1 MKKYAILCGS
11 APSDYRQKK
20 LEEKYDFL
28 ETKEG
33 FEPGS
38 IVSFPNGVTE
48 LFLES
53 VLNESFDKAAD
64 EDSDSG
70 KVVLYLF
77 AKAEADL
84 NSVLSDSCVEGV
96 EVVRLGDNE
105 IRKEV
110 LAYYADLAEKQ
121 DIDFQVV
128 YDFDSEFISET
139 ELGFEKVEQ

>member
-11 APSDYRQKK
+11 APNDYRQKK
-20 LEEKYDFL
+20 LEEKYGFL

-38 IVSFPNGVTE
+38 IVSFPNGVSE

-53 VLNESFDKAAD
+53 ILNEAFDKAAD
-64 EDSDSG
+64 DESDSG
-70 KVVLYLF
+70 KVVLYIF
-77 AKAEADL
+77 AKAESDL
-84 NSVLSDSCVEGV
+84 KSELSDSCVEGV

-121 DIDFQVV
+121 EIDFQVI
-128 YDFDSEFISET
+128 YDYDDEFITEE
-139 ELGFEKVEQ
+139 ELGFEKV

>member
-11 APSDYRQKK
+11 APNDYRQKK

-53 VLNESFDKAAD
+53 VLNESFDKAEDD
-64 EDSDSG
+64 ESDLG
-70 KVVLYLF
+70 KVVLYIF
-77 AKAEADL
+77 AKSEEDL

-96 EVVRLGDNE
+96 KVVRLGDNE
-105 IRKEV
+105 IRKDV

-121 DIDFQVV
+121 EIDFQVV
-128 YDFDSEFISET
+128 YDFDGEFISEE
-139 ELGFEKVEQ
+139 ELGFEKV

>member
-11 APSDYRQKK
+11 APNDYRQKK
-20 LEEKYDFL
+20 LEKKYDFL

-53 VLNESFDKAAD
+53 TLNEAFDKATD
-64 EDSDSG
+64 DDSDSG
-70 KVVLYLF
+70 KVFLYLF
-77 AKAEADL
+77 AKTEADL
-84 NSVLSDSCVEGV
+84 NAELSDSCVEGV
-96 EVVRLGDNE
+96 KVVRLGNNE

-121 DIDFQVV
+121 EIDFLVV
-128 YDFDSEFISET
+128 YDFDSEFISEE
-139 ELGFEKVEQ
+139 ELGFEKV

>member
-11 APSDYRQKK
+11 APNDYRQKK

-38 IVSFPNGVTE
+38 IVSFPNGVSE

-53 VLNESFDKAAD
+53 VINESFDKAAD

-77 AKAEADL
+77 AKADL

-96 EVVRLGDNE
+96 KVVRLGDNG
-105 IRKEV
+105 IWKDV

-121 DIDFQVV
+121 EIDFQVV
-128 YDFDSEFISET
+128 YDFDGEFISEE

>member
-38 IVSFPNGVTE
+38 IVSFPNGVSE

-53 VLNESFDKAAD
+53 VINESFDKAVDD
-64 EDSDSG
+64 ESDSG
-70 KVVLYLF
+70 KVFLYLF
-77 AKAEADL
+77 AKSEADL

>member
-11 APSDYRQKK
+11 APNDYRQKK

-38 IVSFPNGVTE
+38 IVSFPNGVSE

-53 VLNESFDKAAD
+53 VLNESFDKAVDD
-64 EDSDSG
+64 ESDSG
-70 KVVLYLF
+70 KVFLYLF

-84 NSVLSDSCVEGV
+84 NSVLSDSFVEGV
-96 EVVRLGDNE
+96 KVVRLGDNE
-105 IRKEV
+105 IRKDV

-121 DIDFQVV
+121 EIDFQVV
-128 YDFDSEFISET
+128 YDFDGEFINEE

>member
-11 APSDYRQKK
+11 APNDYRQKK

-64 EDSDSG
+64 EDSDSSRACQEKCVNG
-70 KVVLYLF
+70 YISCQQIGTRLS
-77 AKAEADL
+77 
-84 NSVLSDSCVEGV
+84 NSMA
-96 EVVRLGDNE
+96 N
-105 IRKEV
+105 
-110 LAYYADLAEKQ
+110 
-121 DIDFQVV
+121 
-128 YDFDSEFISET
+128 
-139 ELGFEKVEQ
+139 

>member
-11 APSDYRQKK
+11 APNDYRQKK

-38 IVSFPNGVTE
+38 IVSFPNGVSE

-96 EVVRLGDNE
+96 KVVRLGDNE
-105 IRKEV
+105 IRKDV

-121 DIDFQVV
+121 EIDFQVV
-128 YDFDSEFISET
+128 YDFDGEFISEE
-139 ELGFEKVEQ
+139 ELGFEKV

>member
-11 APSDYRQKK
+11 APNDYRQKK

-38 IVSFPNGVTE
+38 IVSFPNGVSE

-53 VLNESFDKAAD
+53 VLNESFDKASD

-70 KVVLYLF
+70 KVFLYLF

-84 NSVLSDSCVEGV
+84 NSVLSDSFVEGV
-96 EVVRLGDNE
+96 KVVRLGDNE
-105 IRKEV
+105 IRKDV

-121 DIDFQVV
+121 EIDFQVV
-128 YDFDSEFISET
+128 YDFDGEFINEE

>member
-11 APSDYRQKK
+11 APNDYRQKK

-64 EDSDSG
+64 DESDSG
-70 KVVLYLF
+70 KVVLYIF
-77 AKAEADL
+77 AKSEADL
-84 NSVLSDSCVEGV
+84 NSLLSDSCVEGV
-96 EVVRLGDNE
+96 KVVRLVDNE
-105 IRKEV
+105 IRKDV

-121 DIDFQVV
+121 EIDFQVV
-128 YDFDSEFISET
+128 YDFGGEFISEE
-139 ELGFEKVEQ
+139 ELGFEKV

>member
-11 APSDYRQKK
+11 APNDYRQKK
-20 LEEKYDFL
+20 LEKKYDFL

-53 VLNESFDKAAD
+53 TLNEAFDKATD
-64 EDSDSG
+64 DDSDSG
-70 KVVLYLF
+70 KVFLYLF
-77 AKAEADL
+77 AKTEADL
-84 NSVLSDSCVEGV
+84 NAELSDSCVEGV
-96 EVVRLGDNE
+96 KVVRLGNNE

-121 DIDFQVV
+121 EIDFQIV
-128 YDFDSEFISET
+128 YDFEGEFISEE
-139 ELGFEKVEQ
+139 ELGFEKV

>member
-11 APSDYRQKK
+11 APNDYRQKK

-38 IVSFPNGVTE
+38 IVSFPNGVSE

-53 VLNESFDKAAD
+53 ILNESFDKAVDD
-64 EDSDSG
+64 ESDSG
-70 KVVLYLF
+70 KVVLYIF
-77 AKAEADL
+77 AKTEADL
-84 NSVLSDSCVEGV
+84 RSELSDSYVEGV

-110 LAYYADLAEKQ
+110 LAYYADLAKKQ
-121 DIDFQVV
+121 EIDFQVI
-128 YDFDSEFISET
+128 YDFDSEFCSEA
-139 ELGFEKVEQ
+139 ELGFEKV

>member
-11 APSDYRQKK
+11 APNDYRQKK

-38 IVSFPNGVTE
+38 IVSFPNGVSE

-53 VLNESFDKAAD
+53 ILNESFDKAAD
-64 EDSDSG
+64 DESDSG
-70 KVVLYLF
+70 KVVLYIF
-77 AKAEADL
+77 AKTEADL
-84 NSVLSDSCVEGV
+84 KSELSDSCVEGV

-121 DIDFQVV
+121 EIDFQVI
-128 YDFDSEFISET
+128 YDYDDEFITEE
-139 ELGFEKVEQ
+139 ELGFEKV

>member
-11 APSDYRQKK
+11 APNDYRQKK

-53 VLNESFDKAAD
+53 VLNESFDKAEDD
-64 EDSDSG
+64 ESDSG
-70 KVVLYLF
+70 KVVLYIF
-77 AKAEADL
+77 AKSEEDL

-96 EVVRLGDNE
+96 KVVRLGDNE
-105 IRKEV
+105 IRKDV

-121 DIDFQVV
+121 EIDFQVV
-128 YDFDSEFISET
+128 YDFDGEFISEE